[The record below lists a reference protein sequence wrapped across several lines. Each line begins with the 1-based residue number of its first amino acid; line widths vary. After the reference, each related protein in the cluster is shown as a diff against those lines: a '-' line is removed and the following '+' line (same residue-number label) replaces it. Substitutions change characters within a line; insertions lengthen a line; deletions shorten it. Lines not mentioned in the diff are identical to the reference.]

1 MNFLTHVLISG
12 TLYRKLSK
20 KMALDR
26 KAFRYGNI
34 KPDLSPQCLRNP
46 HLLENYLFLVQ
57 SDAHRLRCQNR
68 SSEGYSVRAYS
79 EDLGVICHYICD
91 FFCYV
96 HQDRVIYHKLLRH
109 FLYELRLHLAF
120 CGLLARNQ
128 LGPVKSTGAES
139 RSIAAMVLELRK
151 KYRAKKNTPRRDLDF
166 AILASLR
173 ACEMIDQRIGVSSET
188 AEAANS

>member
-26 KAFRYGNI
+26 KAFCYGNI

-46 HLLENYLFLVQ
+46 HLLENYLFLIQ
-57 SDAHRLRCQNR
+57 NDAHRLRCQNR
-68 SSEGYSVRAYS
+68 FAEGFSVREYS

-96 HQDRVIYHKLLRH
+96 HQDRAVYHKLLRH
-109 FLYELRLHLAF
+109 FLYELRLHLTF
-120 CGLLARNQ
+120 CSLLARNQ
-128 LGPVKSTGAES
+128 LRSGKPAGSES
-139 RSIAAMVLELRK
+139 KSIAAMVLELRK
-151 KYRAKKNTPRRDLDF
+151 KYRGKKNTPRRDLDF

-173 ACEMIDQRIGVSSET
+173 ACEMIDQRTGSASIP
-188 AEAANS
+188 AAASNS